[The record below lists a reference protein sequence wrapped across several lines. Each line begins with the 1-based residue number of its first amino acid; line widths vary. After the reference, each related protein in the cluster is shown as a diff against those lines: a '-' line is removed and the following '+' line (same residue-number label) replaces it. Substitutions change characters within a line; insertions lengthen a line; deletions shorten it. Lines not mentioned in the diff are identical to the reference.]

1 MFLSAA
7 TLCVPMS
14 RLLALVALAGPIA
27 FAAVACSSDN
37 EGSTATGTGPTTA
50 APTLGATP
58 ADATSAVAPPDQE
71 AYRQTVAGLGTV
83 QETCTYLSEGALADC
98 TERGIY
104 KLDPPL
110 ANADASCV
118 VGLSGGGIKP
128 EYVLCSNPSGGGPTF
143 FVIQP

>member
-1 MFLSAA
+1 
-7 TLCVPMS
+7 MS
-14 RLLALVALAGPIA
+14 RLLALVVLAGPIA

-37 EGSTATGTGPTTA
+37 EGSTSTGTGPTA
-50 APTLGATP
+50 ASPTLGATP
-58 ADATSAVAPPDQE
+58 VDAAPAVAPPDQE

-98 TERGIY
+98 SERGIY
-104 KLDPPL
+104 KLEPPP
-110 ANADASCV
+110 ANADVSCV

-128 EYVLCSNPSGGGPTF
+128 EYVLCSNPSGGEPTF